1 MLYENLLDLIGNTPL
16 IKLNH
21 IFGDDIADIY
31 VKLEGF
37 NLGNSIKDR
46 AALGMIEEAEKSG
59 KLLPGGTIVEPTSG
73 NTGISLALIAR
84 LKNYNV
90 VIIMPDTM
98 SVERRNIM
106 TALGAELILT
116 DGSKG
121 MKGAIEKAY
130 ELIQENKNYF
140 MPQQFENPANPLKH
154 YETTG
159 VEIIKDLPDLDAF
172 VAGVGTGGTLTGVG
186 KRLKEHNPDIKIIAA
201 EPSASPV
208 ISGGIPGKHKIQGI
222 GAGFIPKNLDLSII
236 DEIIK
241 ISDEEAF
248 IFCKELSLKNG
259 LFLGISSGA
268 NVAAA
273 YKVAK
278 KLGKGKKVV
287 TVSPDGAEKYL
298 STDLFK

>member
-1 MLYENLLDLIGNTPL
+1 M
-16 IKLNH
+16 
-21 IFGDDIADIY
+21 
-31 VKLEGF
+31 
-37 NLGNSIKDR
+37 
-46 AALGMIEEAEKSG
+46 
-59 KLLPGGTIVEPTSG
+59 
-73 NTGISLALIAR
+73 
-84 LKNYNV
+84 
-90 VIIMPDTM
+90 
-98 SVERRNIM
+98 
-106 TALGAELILT
+106 
-116 DGSKG
+116 
-121 MKGAIEKAY
+121 
-130 ELIQENKNYF
+130 
-140 MPQQFENPANPLKH
+140 
-154 YETTG
+154 
-159 VEIIKDLPDLDAF
+159 
-172 VAGVGTGGTLTGVG
+172 GTGGTLTGVG